1 MFELLRAVIPYISG
15 FYTLPWIFVG
25 FGLTWLLSRIFSAER
40 VDATMKRIGLVLLY
54 FFVPPLVFRFFLD
67 TPLGILEAE
76 FVLVVLLSLGS
87 LYGIAWLYALRQIKK
102 QGLEG
107 SRRGLYLKTVITN
120 QGRSSAFVG
129 GIMFVVNDWAVP
141 TAIYIAVSGIA
152 LFAVVPYALH
162 LMNVRERRDLESEV
176 PLPRVLRVYP
186 FYFILFVLAGVI
198 LQKTVGI
205 KTVEMGDWG
214 LLLRFYTTLT
224 IPAALYYVGSGI
236 HPRDMKKSE
245 LRKLVGFDRIEGE
258 EHWSWVRQIFLLTAV
273 WTPLFYG
280 VLLSGLLALRIIPP
294 EWFAVLLINALLPI
308 TGTNMFLVPYGIDR
322 RVTAHVITWSTLIC
336 VPLAVGLI
344 WIFSFYFG

>member
-1 MFELLRAVIPYISG
+1 MFDLLRAVIPYISG
-15 FYTLPWIFVG
+15 FYTLPWIFIG
-25 FGLTWLLSRIFSAER
+25 FVLTWTLSRIYSAER

-76 FVLVVLLSLGS
+76 FVLVVLISLGIF
-87 LYGIAWLYALRQIKK
+87 YGIAWLYALRQIKK
-102 QGLEG
+102 QGLVG
-107 SRRGLYLKTVITN
+107 AQRALYFKTVLTN

-141 TAIYIAVSGIA
+141 TAIYIALSGIA

-162 LMNVRERRDLESEV
+162 LMNVRERRNLQSEV
-176 PLPRVLRVYP
+176 RLPLALRVYP

-198 LQKTVGI
+198 LQKTVGV
-205 KTVEMGDWG
+205 KTAEMGDWG
-214 LLLRFYTTLT
+214 MLLRFYTTLT

-245 LRKLVGFDRIEGE
+245 LRKLVGLDRIEGE

-273 WTPLFYG
+273 WTPLIFG
-280 VLLSGLLALRIIPP
+280 IPLGLLFALKIIPP
-294 EWFAVLLINALLPI
+294 EWFVVLLINSLLPI
-308 TGTNMFLVPYGIDR
+308 TGTNMFLVPYGIDK
-322 RVTAHVITWSTLIC
+322 RVTAHVVTWSTLIC
-336 VPLAVGLI
+336 VPVVIALI
-344 WIFSFYFG
+344 WIFSFFFV